1 VGLDKSRKRQ
11 HRNKPD
17 GEPQQ
22 GDGHSTFC
30 KKKIKRHVA
39 FRPLREFDCYLGE
52 ADLL

>member
-30 KKKIKRHVA
+30 KKKIKRQLLSPPA
-39 FRPLREFDCYLGE
+39 EFDCYLGV